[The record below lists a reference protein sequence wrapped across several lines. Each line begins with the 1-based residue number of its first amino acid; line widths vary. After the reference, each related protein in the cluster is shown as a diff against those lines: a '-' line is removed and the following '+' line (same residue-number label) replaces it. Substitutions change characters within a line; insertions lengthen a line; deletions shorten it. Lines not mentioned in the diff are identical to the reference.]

1 MMRELGITLLFAGSF
16 ALASIAGTPHYPNPL
31 MTEVQRKAER
41 GATTICAL
49 AAAVL
54 AYVAGRLW

>member
-1 MMRELGITLLFAGSF
+1 MHEAVLTLLFAATF
-16 ALASIAGTPHYPNPL
+16 AFASIAGTPHYPNPL

-49 AAAVL
+49 AAAIL
-54 AYVAGRLW
+54 AYIAGRVW